1 MNNKY
6 FNRANSDD
14 TIVTLSNVVSIENIG
29 KMLSNKNKRT
39 SWYYAKILDNNVSE
53 DMISLKQKFIDKIV

>member
-1 MNNKY
+1 MNSKY

-14 TIVTLSNVVSIENIG
+14 TTVTLSNAVSIESIG
-29 KMLSNKNKRT
+29 KMPGHKNKRT